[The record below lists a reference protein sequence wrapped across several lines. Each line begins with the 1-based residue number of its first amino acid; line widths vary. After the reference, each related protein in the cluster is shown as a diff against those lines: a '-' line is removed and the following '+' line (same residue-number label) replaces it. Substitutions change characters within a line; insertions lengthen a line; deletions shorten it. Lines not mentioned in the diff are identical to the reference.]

1 MRSSVL
7 RYLGFFSIVCLAAIA
22 ILVVDIVGDYNRHHQ
37 HQMRPSEADLG
48 ICLRCNDDVFLCT
61 HLPIISIDT
70 FGQTIPGRPMSF
82 VMRSLD
88 YGRFDFQTT
97 PDGETQIRARVSV
110 MDNTR
115 DWTHACDDPVH
126 TSMAYL
132 RIRGN
137 SSRMFD
143 KPNYRI
149 QLVDDDGNNNRL
161 PLLGMNAGHEWALH
175 GPFLDKTLLR
185 NYMWMNIG
193 SEVMYG
199 QFVPEVRFFELIL
212 DGEFQGLYVLMETLR
227 VEPARIALNRYQY
240 GMDATSFFVRI
251 DSTHVPERRVNNF
264 TQYTLRL
271 ESRHEMEI
279 LYPSIHMQSDR
290 VRNYVTGSINS
301 FERLIYSRYMFW
313 HPGQYRR
320 YIDFDS
326 FVNYFIINEFLGN
339 IDVFGNSTYF
349 HKDVRGRL
357 VAGPIWDFNNILNN
371 FFINQPYD
379 EFYLTGRGWFDRLMM
394 CPDFTDAVIRRWHQL
409 RRSTLSEARI
419 NQYMDEVIEW
429 LGSAVDRNFEVWGY
443 TFALHDRDYV
453 GLRNEQIRMTTRD
466 ERDAGVLLSDVN
478 ATSFEEA
485 VEWKRD
491 FMNRRGRWM
500 DDHIESLRQY
510 SHPSRH
516 ALWIVP

>member
-1 MRSSVL
+1 
-7 RYLGFFSIVCLAAIA
+7 LGLFSIVCLTAIV
-22 ILVVDIVGDYNRHHQ
+22 ILVVDIAGDYNRHHQ
-37 HQMRPSEADLG
+37 HRMRPGEADLG

-70 FGQTIPGRPMSF
+70 FGQTIPGRPMPF
-82 VMRSLD
+82 VMRALGYD
-88 YGRFDFQTT
+88 RFEFQTA
-97 PDGETQIRARVSV
+97 PDGETQIRAQVTV
-110 MDNTR
+110 MDNR
-115 DWTHACDDPVH
+115 GDWTHACDEPIH

-149 QLVDDDGNNNRL
+149 QLIDDNGLNNRL
-161 PLLGMNAGHEWALH
+161 PMLGMAPSHEWALH

-193 SEVMYG
+193 AYVMAG

-212 DGEFQGLYVLMETLR
+212 NGEFEGLYMLMETLR
-227 VEPARIALNRYQY
+227 VEPSRIALNRYRY

-251 DSTHVPERRVNNF
+251 DSTQVPERRINIF
-264 TQYTLRL
+264 TEYTLRL
-271 ESRHEMEI
+271 ESRHVMEI
-279 LYPSIHMQSDR
+279 LYPSVQMQSER

-313 HPGQYRR
+313 YPGRYQH

-326 FVNYFIINEFLGN
+326 FVNYFIINEFIGN
-339 IDVFGNSTYF
+339 NDVFGNSTYF

-357 VAGPIWDFNNILNN
+357 VAGPIWDFNNVLDN
-371 FFINQPYD
+371 FFIPLPYD

-394 CPDFTDAVIRRWHQL
+394 CPDFTEAVIRRWHQL
-409 RRSTLSEARI
+409 RRGVLAEDRL
-419 NQYMDEVIEW
+419 NQYMDEVIDW
-429 LGSAVDRNFEVWGY
+429 LGSAIDRNFEAWPQS
-443 TFALHDRDYV
+443 FSLRDDMFI
-453 GLRNEQIRMTTRD
+453 GLRNEQIRMP
-466 ERDAGVLLSDVN
+466 DAEQRAMGMNMNDVN
-478 ATSFEEA
+478 PSSFEEA

-500 DDHIESLRQY
+500 DEHIESLRQY